1 MKTIKNTIL
10 NHMLRSVQRNIEV
23 IDEYL
28 MSNINNYR
36 SEDQDSIARLLFDTK
51 NNIDCLS
58 SVLNKGRKINKGKE
72 V

>member
-58 SVLNKGRKINKGKE
+58 SLLNKGRKKRKAA
-72 V
+72 

>member
-28 MSNINNYR
+28 MSNIDNYR
-36 SEDQDSIARLLFDTK
+36 SEDQDSIVRLLFDTE
-51 NNIDCLS
+51 NNIEALKS
-58 SVLNKGRKINKGKE
+58 FFNRN
-72 V
+72 